1 MNYAVLLSGG
11 TGTRTGLDKPKQYLR
26 CGKHMMVTHSLR
38 AVLSSELVDA
48 VYIVA
53 DPLWRDEITADI
65 KDAGLDS
72 GKIRGFSDPGENRQC
87 SVFNGLKSILSDI
100 DAKMRT
106 DSLRGEDSVL
116 IHDAARPF
124 LTVDLLRRCYDGL
137 KGFDG
142 VMPVLP
148 MKDTVYLSR
157 DGASVSEL
165 LNREEIFAGQA
176 PELFNLRKY
185 YEANEKLLPD
195 RILKIN
201 GASEP
206 AIMAG
211 MSIAMIPGDEGNYKV
226 TTNADVK
233 RFSEI
238 IEREQGFGS

>member
-11 TGTRTGLDKPKQYLR
+11 SGTRTGLDKPKQYLR
-26 CGKHMMVTHSLR
+26 CGRHMMVTHSLR
-38 AVLSSELVDA
+38 AILCSEFVDA
-48 VYIVA
+48 VYVVA

-65 KDAGLDS
+65 EDAGLDS

-87 SVFNGLKSILSDI
+87 SVFNGLQSILGDV

-106 DSLRGEDSVL
+106 DSLPGEDSVL

-124 LTVDLLRRCYDGL
+124 LTGELLKRCYDGL
-137 KGFDG
+137 EGYDG

-157 DGASVSEL
+157 DGVSVSQL

-185 YEANEKLLPD
+185 YKANESLLPD
-195 RILKIN
+195 RILRIN

-206 AIMAG
+206 AVMAG

-233 RFSEI
+233 RFSEFI
-238 IEREQGFGS
+238 KYSR